1 VEKIEHSLEGVYL
14 EVKPIVHA
22 YVFELKQ
29 QWKKFVSFSVLSI
42 LIIFLMSYVMY
53 AVVPSSLLPDTQTEY
68 LTTGLTFLSMF
79 IIVFAS
85 CFFFSG
91 IICSEFDRKTGYIIF
106 PKINKFKLIIGK
118 YLGNLTL
125 IIGVVIVY
133 YVTLGLFCW
142 YYYGVSVNLL
152 FLASFAIA
160 IVYILAVSSFVTL
173 FSSFMKTVNM
183 TIISTIMIL
192 FIGFQVADQLVTM
205 FLPQFEPIYSMQY
218 ASNLIGSIL
227 EQPFPV
233 ERYAELSMM
242 GPFGPDDF
250 SFKTWITPTFET
262 GITVLIIYMSICL
275 ILASIIFKRRQ
286 L

>member
-1 VEKIEHSLEGVYL
+1 MEKVEHALEGVFL
-14 EVKPIVHA
+14 EVKPIAHA

-42 LIIFLMSYVMY
+42 LIVFLMSYVMY

-68 LTTGLTFLSMF
+68 LNTGLMFLSMF
-79 IIVFAS
+79 IIVFAA

-91 IICSEFDRKTGYIIF
+91 IICSEYDKKTGYIIF
-106 PKINKFKLIIGK
+106 PKINKFKLIVGK

-125 IIGVVIVY
+125 IIGVIIVY
-133 YVTLGLFCW
+133 YITLGLFCW

-160 IVYILAVSSFVTL
+160 IVYVLAVSSFVTL

-192 FIGFQVADQLVTM
+192 FIGFQMADQLVTV
-205 FLPQFEPIYSMQY
+205 FLPDFEPIYSMQY
-218 ASNLIGSIL
+218 ASNLISSIL
-227 EQPFPV
+227 ELPFPDP
-233 ERYAELSMM
+233 RYEDFSMM
-242 GPFGPDDF
+242 DF
-250 SFKTWITPTFET
+250 NIRMWTTPTFEI
-262 GITVLIIYMSICL
+262 GITVLVIYMVTSL
-275 ILASIIFKRRQ
+275 VLASIIFKRRQ

>member
-1 VEKIEHSLEGVYL
+1 MEHAMEGFYL
-14 EVKPIVHA
+14 EVKPIAHA

-29 QWKKFVSFSVLSI
+29 QWKKFVGFSAFSVLI
-42 LIIFLMSYVMY
+42 VFLMSYVMY

-68 LTTGLTFLSMF
+68 LNNGLTFLSMF
-79 IIVFAS
+79 IIVFAA

-91 IICSEFDRKTGYIIF
+91 IICSEYDKKTGYIIF
-106 PKINKFKLIIGK
+106 PKINKFKLILGK

-125 IIGVVIVY
+125 IIGVVSVY
-133 YVTLGLFCW
+133 YIALGLFCW

-183 TIISTIMIL
+183 TIISTILIL
-192 FIGFQVADQLVTM
+192 FIGFQTADQLVTV
-205 FLPQFEPIYSMQY
+205 FLPDFEPVYSMQF
-218 ASNLIGSIL
+218 ASNLISSIL
-227 EQPFPV
+227 EQPFPNP
-233 ERYAELSMM
+233 RYNDMEIM
-242 GPFGPDDF
+242 DF
-250 SFKTWITPTFET
+250 TFRMWITPTIET
-262 GITVLIIYMSICL
+262 GITVLLIYMASSLL
-275 ILASIIFKRRQ
+275 IASFIFKRRQ

>member
-1 VEKIEHSLEGVYL
+1 MEKMEHAMEGFYL
-14 EVKPIVHA
+14 EVKPIAHA

-29 QWKKFVSFSVLSI
+29 QWKKFVGFSAFSVLI
-42 LIIFLMSYVMY
+42 VFLMSYVMY

-68 LTTGLTFLSMF
+68 LNNGLTFLSMF
-79 IIVFAS
+79 IIVFAA

-91 IICSEFDRKTGYIIF
+91 IICSEYDKKTGYIIF
-106 PKINKFKLIIGK
+106 PKINKFKLILGK

-125 IIGVVIVY
+125 IIGVVSVY
-133 YVTLGLFCW
+133 YIALGLFCW

-183 TIISTIMIL
+183 TIISTILIL
-192 FIGFQVADQLVTM
+192 FIGFQTADQLVTV
-205 FLPQFEPIYSMQY
+205 FLPDFEPVYSMQF
-218 ASNLIGSIL
+218 ASNLISSIL
-227 EQPFPV
+227 EQPFPNP
-233 ERYAELSMM
+233 RYNDMEIM
-242 GPFGPDDF
+242 DF
-250 SFKTWITPTFET
+250 TFRMWITPTIET
-262 GITVLIIYMSICL
+262 GITVLLIYMASSLL
-275 ILASIIFKRRQ
+275 IASFIFKRRQ